1 MRTCGGRKQ
10 PKLNDIFAM
19 SIFHLTVKRGSRS
32 ENRLSVDKHDY
43 IMRLERFAERHDGDL
58 AFGESGNMPSW
69 AADVPRKFW
78 VEADAHE
85 RANGTLY
92 HEVEFALPRELTFDQ
107 QISAAR
113 EAARMICGDQHPYS
127 WGLHEKDG
135 NPHVHLMFSGRM
147 LDGIDRDAD
156 QFFKRHNA
164 KNPERGGCRKES
176 SGDARG
182 PEWVKQVRTDWQD
195 IANRHLA
202 AAGLNDR
209 IDHRSHKAR
218 GLDEAPGIHLGRRV
232 TRLEM
237 RGKSTWRG
245 NKNREASHLNAS
257 LREIRSQLKE
267 KKHDQQHHG
276 RNGKPNQSH
285 HQRRTGAHAAPERAF
300 TAWRDCAE
308 DRQGL
313 RASRH
318 AGPERMPVLRQPR
331 AGDGFK
337 EARNAVL
344 QRPVQG
350 SGSVDRGMHGLHTGG
365 FYAHESLD
373 RRQQYKR
380 QILTEKYN
388 AQISDQLAGRLLYV
402 DRQPDQTI
410 IALRDYAGAS
420 AGRVIDRG
428 DRLAA
433 GHRGTSAEIMALV
446 NVAQLK
452 GWKQIQ
458 ITGTEA
464 FKARAYV
471 EAIRA
476 GLAVVGYEPA
486 PELRAQLEKEKTMS
500 DQAGAGG
507 MMALT
512 PDVTAGQ
519 AKPAGCWLDP
529 LRAAREKLEAERK
542 VAKEK
547 LATLRETDIKK
558 MEQELAVALGGTK
571 YLEARRQFKE
581 AAATAKDAGALTRKR
596 AEAKKEEA
604 WQAFLALHAKVL
616 TEPGAAKQLADADRK
631 NREREQLTATLL
643 PMQLG
648 IGEIEYLEREI
659 QKGGNPEAEF
669 RQAWKRRKL
678 QPLKPWQEL
687 VITPAFEAEAAQE
700 RARLQ
705 AEADAVSQVEQI
717 QHNEQIQREI
727 EAQQQ
732 ADAIQDQLGKP
743 GLTAEQEEALE
754 RQRRYY
760 LALADGHDEEE
771 AKERAAKKSD
781 ALRL

>member
-1 MRTCGGRKQ
+1 R
-10 PKLNDIFAM
+10 
-19 SIFHLTVKRGSRS
+19 
-32 ENRLSVDKHDY
+32 
-43 IMRLERFAERHDGDL
+43 
-58 AFGESGNMPSW
+58 
-69 AADVPRKFW
+69 
-78 VEADAHE
+78 
-85 RANGTLY
+85 
-92 HEVEFALPRELTFDQ
+92 
-107 QISAAR
+107 
-113 EAARMICGDQHPYS
+113 
-127 WGLHEKDG
+127 
-135 NPHVHLMFSGRM
+135 
-147 LDGIDRDAD
+147 
-156 QFFKRHNA
+156 
-164 KNPERGGCRKES
+164 
-176 SGDARG
+176 
-182 PEWVKQVRTDWQD
+182 
-195 IANRHLA
+195 
-202 AAGLNDR
+202 
-209 IDHRSHKAR
+209 
-218 GLDEAPGIHLGRRV
+218 
-232 TRLEM
+232 
-237 RGKSTWRG
+237 
-245 NKNREASHLNAS
+245 
-257 LREIRSQLKE
+257 
-267 KKHDQQHHG
+267 
-276 RNGKPNQSH
+276 
-285 HQRRTGAHAAPERAF
+285 
-300 TAWRDCAE
+300 
-308 DRQGL
+308 
-313 RASRH
+313 
-318 AGPERMPVLRQPR
+318 
-331 AGDGFK
+331 
-337 EARNAVL
+337 
-344 QRPVQG
+344 
-350 SGSVDRGMHGLHTGG
+350 
-365 FYAHESLD
+365 
-373 RRQQYKR
+373 
-380 QILTEKYN
+380 
-388 AQISDQLAGRLLYV
+388 LYV

-433 GHRGTSAEIMALV
+433 GHRGTTAEIMALV

-519 AKPAGCWLDP
+519 AKPASRWLDP

-542 VAKEK
+542 AAKEK
-547 LATLRETDIKK
+547 LATLRETDVKK
-558 MEQELAVALGGTK
+558 MEQELAVALGGAR
-571 YLEARRQFKE
+571 YLEARREFKE

-604 WQAFLALHAKVL
+604 WQAFLALHTKVL

-705 AEADAVSQVEQI
+705 AEADAANQVKQI

-771 AKERAAKKSD
+771 AKERAAKKDD